1 MNKTVVQLRGQARSA
16 VPPGT
21 RLNDL
26 YEVGEQI
33 AQGGMGE
40 IYRGHQIATGDPVAL
55 KMIKPEFTGDEAV
68 MALFHREASA
78 LNRLQHESIV
88 RYYIFGTD
96 RIINRTYLAMEFV
109 EGSALSDLMARRAL
123 SVAEATELRRRIAT
137 GLQVAHDNGIIHRDI
152 SPDNI
157 ILPEED
163 VRKAKIIDFGIAR
176 SSKPGQATVI
186 GDGFAGKYNYV
197 SPEQAGMFGGDVTAR
212 SDIYSLGLLL
222 VASLLGKPIDMGG
235 TMADVIEK
243 RRTVPDL
250 SAVDKQIRPLLEQ
263 MLAPDPKDRPSSM
276 TVVAEWVPKDKTV
289 RTKAVSSTSSG
300 EGSSKPPIAAI
311 AGGLAVL
318 VVGGVGAF
326 MMISPSAPPA
336 RIDPLPVPAIVSPPP
351 VQPSTPPVAGFQPLP
366 QGMGISLADQAERI
380 VNYVRYYDGDPCL
393 YIRPIDVTARS
404 ASVFALARSP
414 DAVRAFQQD
423 FSAVNGFDPVI
434 STAQVLASQCAVV
447 GFLQQIDGK
456 LDSQLIAVMAKPRLR
471 AGERARLTI
480 SGVAGRSVAVLVI
493 DEDGSWRNLS
503 SDLNQSGSTTVLDAR
518 LDDGGQARPA
528 LKVLITVISPQPLA
542 GLPKSAPA
550 ESLSRVARDIRGQGT
565 EVVVIPQLVSFDP
578 G

>member
-1 MNKTVVQLRGQARSA
+1 
-16 VPPGT
+16 
-21 RLNDL
+21 
-26 YEVGEQI
+26 
-33 AQGGMGE
+33 
-40 IYRGHQIATGDPVAL
+40 
-55 KMIKPEFTGDEAV
+55 
-68 MALFHREASA
+68 
-78 LNRLQHESIV
+78 
-88 RYYIFGTD
+88 
-96 RIINRTYLAMEFV
+96 
-109 EGSALSDLMARRAL
+109 
-123 SVAEATELRRRIAT
+123 
-137 GLQVAHDNGIIHRDI
+137 
-152 SPDNI
+152 
-157 ILPEED
+157 
-163 VRKAKIIDFGIAR
+163 
-176 SSKPGQATVI
+176 
-186 GDGFAGKYNYV
+186 
-197 SPEQAGMFGGDVTAR
+197 
-212 SDIYSLGLLL
+212 
-222 VASLLGKPIDMGG
+222 
-235 TMADVIEK
+235 
-243 RRTVPDL
+243 
-250 SAVDKQIRPLLEQ
+250 
-263 MLAPDPKDRPSSM
+263 
-276 TVVAEWVPKDKTV
+276 
-289 RTKAVSSTSSG
+289 
-300 EGSSKPPIAAI
+300 
-311 AGGLAVL
+311 
-318 VVGGVGAF
+318 
-326 MMISPSAPPA
+326 
-336 RIDPLPVPAIVSPPP
+336 
-351 VQPSTPPVAGFQPLP
+351 
-366 QGMGISLADQAERI
+366 MGISLADQAERI

>member
-26 YEVGEQI
+26 YEVGDQI

-55 KMIKPEFTGDEAV
+55 KMIKPEFTGDESV

-276 TVVAEWVPKDKTV
+276 MVVAGWVPKDKTV
-289 RTKAVSSTSSG
+289 RTKAVSSTSGG
-300 EGSSKPPIAAI
+300 EDSSKPPIAAI

-318 VVGGVGAF
+318 VVGGIGAF

-336 RIDPLPVPAIVSPPP
+336 RVDPLPAPAIVSQPLI
-351 VQPSTPPVAGFQPLP
+351 QPSPPPVAGFQPLP
-366 QGMGISLADQAERI
+366 QGIGISPADQAERI

-434 STAQVLASQCAVV
+434 STAQMLASQCAVV

-456 LDSQLIAVMAKPRLR
+456 LDSQLSAVMAKPRLR

-503 SDLNQSGSTTVLDAR
+503 SDLYQSGSTTVLDAR

-550 ESLSRVARDIRGQGT
+550 ESLSSVARDIRGQGT
-565 EVVVIPQLVSFDP
+565 EVTVIPQLVSFDP